1 MGMGRVE
8 AISWKIMVLELGW
21 RRKGAGEVDLVDG
34 GEEVLISFSVGETLF
49 ISRSPAPLS
58 SMSILIWFF
67 VVSL

>member
-1 MGMGRVE
+1 MGRWEPVRE
-8 AISWKIMVLELGW
+8 RGW
-21 RRKGAGEVDLVDG
+21 LDGEERGASEVDLGDG